1 MRPEEVKRL
10 RKKEKEA
17 RKIPKFVRYEYFR
30 FKKLGDKWRRP
41 RGKDSKVR
49 IGMKEKPP
57 RVKVGYRKPRTIRG
71 FHPSGYREVLV
82 SSPSQLSDVNPEAE
96 AVRISSSVGKRKRA
110 EILSKAKELGIRVLN
125 G

>member
-17 RKIPKFVRYEYFR
+17 RKIPKFVRYEHFR

-82 SSPSQLSDVNPEAE
+82 SSPSQLNDVNPEAE